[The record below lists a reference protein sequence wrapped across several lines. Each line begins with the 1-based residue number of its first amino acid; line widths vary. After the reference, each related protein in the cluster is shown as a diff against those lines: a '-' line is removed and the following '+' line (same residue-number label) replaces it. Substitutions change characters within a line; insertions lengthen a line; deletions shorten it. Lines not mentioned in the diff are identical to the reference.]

1 MKILHGNRNL
11 LWLALGIT
19 LAVLPQFQSAPM
31 WVPAACLLL
40 IGWRLL
46 LAFAHH
52 RVPLRGTWL
61 AGLARNLLALGL
73 VLGVYLT
80 FNTLFGRDAGVALL
94 VVLTGFKFLESQQLR
109 DHYIVVSLALFLILT
124 NFFYSQTV
132 FTATYMF
139 LVVLI
144 LIAALIDLNDPGA
157 RMQPVTKL
165 STAGQLIGQAL
176 PIMLIAFLLFP
187 RVPGP
192 LWGMPDDAH
201 GGVTGLDD
209 EMMPGA
215 ISQLSLSNAVAFRVE
230 FKDRVPGQSQL
241 YWRGPVLWD
250 TDGRRWTR
258 GQSRIQ
264 GLVEIRNEGPTL
276 DYTITIEPHNRN
288 WIFALEMPADI
299 PGDTRMTRDLQLLA
313 GKPIRQR
320 VRYDLTAQ
328 PYYRTVGADQID
340 FERALTLPPDQHPRT
355 VALARGWRE
364 KGLDSKGIIDQ
375 ALSMFRNETF
385 YYTLSPPLLTGDA
398 VDEFLFD
405 TREGFCEH
413 YAAAFA
419 VLMRAAGIPSRIV
432 TGYQGGTMNP
442 VGNYLIVRQYDAH
455 AWVEVWLGEEG
466 WQRID
471 PTAAVSPARIRD
483 GITTALPDSLIDVPL
498 GLQEGSL
505 AAQVLRHLR
514 NRWDAFNNQWNQWV
528 LGYTQQRQR
537 DLLGRFGINA
547 DWRELTM
554 WLAGA
559 VTIVFVITAAW
570 LLLRRRETSDA
581 ARRIYNRFCRKLA
594 RAGIKRHDWE
604 GPRDFGLRAAEH
616 LQHQASTIHT
626 ITDRYIA
633 IRYGKHD
640 DDLNALRAAVNH
652 FTPSRSS

>member
-1 MKILHGNRNL
+1 MTNRHSNRNL
-11 LWLALGIT
+11 LWLALAIV
-19 LAVLPQFQSAPM
+19 LAVLPQFQSAPL
-31 WVPAACLLL
+31 WIPIACLLL
-40 IGWRLL
+40 VGWRLL
-46 LAFAHH
+46 LAYGRNHI
-52 RVPLRGTWL
+52 PLQGTWI

-80 FNTLFGRDAGVALL
+80 FGTLFGRDAGVALL
-94 VVLTGFKFLESQQLR
+94 VVLTGFKFLESRWIR
-109 DHYIVVSLALFLILT
+109 DHYVVVSLGLFLILT

-132 FTATYMF
+132 FTAAYMF
-139 LVVLI
+139 LVVLM
-144 LIAALIDLNDPGA
+144 LIATLIDLNDPRA
-157 RMQPVTKL
+157 RIKPAGKL
-165 STAGQLIGQAL
+165 RGAGQLLGQAL

-209 EMMPGA
+209 EMMPGT
-215 ISQLSLSNAVAFRVE
+215 ISQLSLSNDVAFRVE
-230 FKDRVPGQSQL
+230 FSGRIPEQSQL

-250 TDGRRWTR
+250 TNGRKWTR
-258 GQSRIQ
+258 GQSRVQ
-264 GLVEIRNEGPTL
+264 GLADIKSEGPSL

-288 WIFALEMPADI
+288 WIFALEMPIEI
-299 PGDTRMTRDLQLLA
+299 PGDTRMTRDFQLLA

-320 VRYDLTAQ
+320 VRYDLTAY
-328 PYYRTVGADQID
+328 PHYRTVGADQID
-340 FERALTLPPDQHPRT
+340 FERALALPPDQHPRS
-355 VALARGWRE
+355 VELARSWRA
-364 KGLDSKGIIDQ
+364 KGLDSKGIIDR
-375 ALSMFRNETF
+375 ALSMFHNETF

-419 VLMRAAGIPSRIV
+419 VLMRAAGIPARIV

-442 VGNYLIVRQYDAH
+442 IGNYLIVRQYDAH
-455 AWVEVWLGEEG
+455 AWVEVWLGEAG
-466 WQRID
+466 WQRVD

-537 DLLGRFGINA
+537 DLLGRFGIDT
-547 DWRELTM
+547 DWRELTL
-554 WLAGA
+554 WLTGA
-559 VTIVFVITAAW
+559 VMAVFTITAAW

-581 ARRIYNRFCRKLA
+581 ARRIYDRFCRKLA
-594 RAGIKRHDWE
+594 RAGIVRRSYE
-604 GPRDFGLRAAEH
+604 GPRDFAHRASQKLVSKADVIQRITH
-616 LQHQASTIHT
+616 L
-626 ITDRYIA
+626 YIRT
-633 IRYGKHD
+633 RYGATGG
-640 DDLNALRAAVNH
+640 DLEQLQRAVRG
-652 FTPSRSS
+652 FRIS